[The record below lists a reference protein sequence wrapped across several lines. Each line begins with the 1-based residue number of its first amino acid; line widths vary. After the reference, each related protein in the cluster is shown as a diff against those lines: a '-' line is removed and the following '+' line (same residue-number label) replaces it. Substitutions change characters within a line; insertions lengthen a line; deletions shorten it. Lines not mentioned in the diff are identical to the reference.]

1 MKKMI
6 PIHYLG
12 LGVAL
17 VGIFTTIIKL
27 LPSDP
32 IACDLNSQDN
42 PHLSCGEKILLTRP
56 GGKSR
61 DNKQK
66 GVEAFKSGNYPSAIA
81 HLQKDWNLAK
91 DPETAIVL
99 ENAIIAND
107 KNAKFK
113 TIAVVIP
120 ATQTPIF
127 VPTSILKGIAYAQI
141 QWNQDPNH
149 SWKLRVVIADDANDP
164 SQGQEVATEILK
176 RSDILA
182 VVGHYSSQ
190 VTTNVR
196 SLYQQAQTVLI
207 SGTSTSTELT
217 VDDVNTFFFRT
228 CSSNRVAGAIMA
240 KYWAIKHKKIAI
252 FYTPGQKFS
261 ESIRGAFIDNL
272 KSVAVVKEFNLSTPA
287 NAKTELAMAKK
298 LGATGIVLFPD
309 AYTAALERDRVSSLI
324 VANNGELPLLA
335 NETVNDD
342 LLLKFE
348 PKLIDKMTLSLPWH
362 PSDIHHQNSQLFQSA
377 PNWWGSK
384 KELNSQ
390 IVMSHDA
397 AKVLLAALDKSD
409 SMNNLR
415 AQKIQLQ
422 TIISRST
429 FITTGITGKIRFKG
443 SDRDGEINSLVKP
456 ICSSTKCPGFKPAF

>member
-1 MKKMI
+1 MKKS
-6 PIHYLG
+6 PIIYLG
-12 LGVAL
+12 LGL
-17 VGIFTTIIKL
+17 VGIFIAIIKF
-27 LPSDP
+27 LPVAP
-32 IACDLNSQDN
+32 IACDRDLQANS
-42 PHLSCGEKILLTRP
+42 HLSCGEKILLIPP

-61 DNKQK
+61 DDKQQ

-91 DPETAIVL
+91 DPETLIVL
-99 ENAIIAND
+99 ENAKIAND
-107 KNAKFK
+107 KKAKFK

-127 VPTSILKGIAYAQI
+127 VPTSILKGIAYAQT

-228 CSSNRVAGAIMA
+228 CSSNRVAGAVMA
-240 KYWAIKHKKIAI
+240 KNWANKHKRIAI
-252 FYTPGQKFS
+252 FYTPGKKFS

-287 NAKTELAMAKK
+287 NAKTELAIAKK

-309 AYTAALERDRVSSLI
+309 AYTVALERDRVSSLI

-335 NETVNDD
+335 NETVNDE

-348 PKLIDKMTLSLPWH
+348 PKLIDKLTISLPWH

-384 KELNSQ
+384 KELNSR
-390 IVMSHDA
+390 IVISYDA
-397 AKVLLAALDKSD
+397 AKVLLTALDKSD
-409 SMNNLR
+409 SMDNLKT
-415 AQKIQLQ
+415 QKIQLQ
-422 TIISRST
+422 TTISRST
-429 FITTGITGKIRFKG
+429 FVMAGMTGKIRFKG

-456 ICSSTKCPGFKPAF
+456 ICSSTKCQGFKPAF